1 MEQYRNRIAVVCF
14 SASLGGLELTSLH
27 LSRGLQEKGV
37 PATLVLPP
45 SSPLEARARSAG
57 VETAVVK
64 PGWKYFDIRTAV
76 RLLRLVRR
84 ERIDILLFMRSED
97 IHIGSMIKVAHPS
110 VSLVFYQQMQ
120 SGHDKRDMLHTWI
133 FSKLSLWISLTQR
146 MKDNVCRFTRMPPEQ
161 VTVVPLGTDLRR
173 FDPARYDRAEARRH
187 FGLPAEQRIVGVL
200 GRLDPGKGQDVLL
213 RTLPVV
219 AAQHPD
225 VLYVIAGDE
234 TAGEPGHK
242 RRLEDLCRTLGIER
256 HVRFMPFTNDVP
268 RLMAAL
274 DVFTLPSFSET
285 FGLVV
290 VEAMAMEKP
299 VIATN
304 AGGVPEII
312 TDGTAGLLVEARDE
326 HSLGA
331 AILRVLGDEALA
343 RTLARAGREEA
354 LRRFDFTVCVDTLIG
369 ELSHRR
375 LLQTSQE

>member
-1 MEQYRNRIAVVCF
+1 MDQYRNRIAVVCF
-14 SASLGGLELTSLH
+14 SASLGGLELTSRH
-27 LSRGLQEKGV
+27 LAQALQKKGV

-45 SSPLEARARSAG
+45 SSPLEERARAAG
-57 VETAVVK
+57 VETAAVE
-64 PGWKYFDIRTAV
+64 PGLKYFDIRTAV
-76 RLLRLVRR
+76 RLFRLIRR
-84 ERIDILLFMRSED
+84 ERIDVLLFMRSED
-97 IHIGSMIKVAHPS
+97 IHIGSLITVFRPS

-120 SGHDKRDMLHTWI
+120 SGHDKRDVLHTWI
-133 FSKLSLWISLTQR
+133 YSKLSLWISLTQR
-146 MKDNVCRFTRMPPEQ
+146 MKDNVLRFTRMPADK
-161 VTVVPLGTDLRR
+161 VTVLPLGTDMER
-173 FDPARYDRAEARRH
+173 FDPTRYDRAEARRH
-187 FGLPAEQRIVGVL
+187 FGLPPEMRIVGVL
-200 GRLDPGKGQDVLL
+200 GRLDPGKGQDVLI

-219 AAQHPD
+219 AAKHPD

-242 RRLEDLCRTLGIER
+242 KRLEDLCRRLGIER

-268 RLMAAL
+268 LLMTAF

-312 TDGTAGLLVEARDE
+312 ADGTTGLLVEARDE
-326 HSLGA
+326 HSLAA

-343 RTLARAGREEA
+343 RSLARKGREDA
-354 LRRFDFTVCVDTLIG
+354 LRRFDFTDCVDTLID
-369 ELSHRR
+369 ELSHRM
-375 LLQTSQE
+375 LLQPSQE

>member
-1 MEQYRNRIAVVCF
+1 MKQYRNRIAVVCF

-27 LSRGLQEKGV
+27 LAQGLQKKGV
-37 PATLVLPP
+37 PATLVLPGE
-45 SSPLEARARSAG
+45 SPLEERARSAG
-57 VETAVVK
+57 VETAAME

-97 IHIGSMIKVAHPS
+97 IHIGSIIKVFHPS

-133 FSKLSLWISLTQR
+133 YSKLSLWISLTQR
-146 MKDNVCRFTRMPPEQ
+146 MKDNVCRFTRLEADK
-161 VTVVPLGTDLRR
+161 VTVLPLGTDLQR
-173 FDPARYDRAEARRH
+173 FDPARFDRTEARRH
-187 FGLPAEQRIVGVL
+187 FGLPEEKRIVGVL

-219 AAQHPD
+219 AAAHPD

-242 RRLEDLCRTLGIER
+242 KRLEDLCRTLGVGPR
-256 HVRFMPFTNDVP
+256 VRFMPFTNDVP
-268 RLMAAL
+268 LLMAAL

-312 TDGTAGLLVEARDE
+312 TDGITGLLVEARDE
-326 HSLGA
+326 KSLA
-331 AILRVLGDEALA
+331 EAILRVLGDEALA
-343 RTLARAGREEA
+343 RSLARAGRDEA
-354 LRRFDFTVCVDTLIG
+354 LRRFDFEVCVDTLIG
-369 ELSHRR
+369 ELSRR
-375 LLQTSQE
+375 QLLRASEE